1 MSCHHGL
8 IIILTE
14 TQKPLK
20 APLKS
25 INVKSTTCGP
35 IAQNTIKFK
44 YKNENSSA
52 ISSKFVF
59 PVNSSS
65 AIYHLSANVGGR
77 KIIGKVK
84 EKDAAK
90 KEFDEAVSKGISAVI
105 AKESKESSD
114 ILELELGAFG
124 EGEEAEI
131 VIKEVFEMKLVKRGV
146 SFQYKFP
153 TSLFVRYGS
162 DETGDNV
169 TAAVGRT
176 GITDYSL
183 NFELES
189 HGVSEIKPKPWLG
202 SLTKGSLFSFNQ
214 NRKVFEKDHDVILE
228 LKMKEDYK
236 GFKIL
241 ENWKDLNVMTNQETD
256 VSLLL
261 SSILV
266 KIDSVPISELPAKEY
281 VFVVDCS
288 GSMGGQRIVDAR
300 STLQQ
305 LINSL
310 PVGSKFNIVRFGSR
324 YEQLFR
330 NPVDYNKANKEIAI
344 NLAETMNADLGG
356 TQMYECLKSVLEC
369 ERSIESFKRQIF
381 VLTDGGISNQ
391 NQTLELVGK
400 HSGENRVFSFGIGS
414 GCSTA
419 LVNGLADIGKGTAS
433 FVADKSYGFIW
444 EKEQNLSEICIKSV
458 MASASQHISK
468 IEIKPE
474 EGLKA
479 PRKQVN
485 MIVDS
490 TCFNIFHE
498 VKNLDSENLDLSL
511 IENLGVEPKL
521 CITRAN
527 EKEEL
532 ETVNEVVDV
541 PVMKS
546 PFEAN
551 VLHKLAAKKVIS
563 QLVVDLKETGYQEKE
578 TIKNRI
584 VAISVKE
591 QVLSPHT
598 ALIGVADEATVT
610 GVSQRVE
617 VDNMSQSF
625 GGFAHSKSASR
636 GGLQSMCRVSCSAAP
651 PMNLPI
657 EFVYSGPSSQSKGFG
672 GAMSNLF
679 GSLKGSVQKKT
690 SFGAAPPPPNNVKA
704 SRSIAPQQAMLSFG
718 AAPSFGS
725 APPPPNNVQLCFQ
738 ASRSIA
744 PTEASYSFGAPQV
757 AINKISKCMEE
768 SEDEE
773 DDMYLNKKKQRET
786 KTESPSKPISNNYQ
800 TITNAQ
806 DPSGFWSGISSFD
819 FSPVTGK
826 LIVAKFSDEKVS
838 ATMYALIMLLSKF
851 GSQYNEWKLTAI
863 KGVSFLRK
871 TLGENVVDQF
881 NELLSETGV
890 EVDEDLVDE
899 LFE

>member
-1 MSCHHGL
+1 MPCHHGL

-25 INVKSTTCGP
+25 INVKATTCGP

-44 YKNENSSA
+44 YKNQNASA

-77 KIIGKVK
+77 KIIGTVK

-90 KEFDEAVSKGISAVI
+90 KEFDQAVADGKSAVM
-105 AKESKESSD
+105 AKESKEASD
-114 ILELELGAFG
+114 IIELELGAFG

-131 VIKEVFEMKLVKRGV
+131 VIKEVFEMKLVKRGA

-153 TSLFVRYGS
+153 TSLFVRYGE
-162 DETGDNV
+162 DETGSNV
-169 TAAVGRT
+169 TAEVGRT
-176 GITDYSL
+176 GCTDYTL

-214 NRKVFEKDHDVILE
+214 NRKVFEKDHDVILD
-228 LKMKEDYK
+228 LKLKDDYK
-236 GFKIL
+236 GFKMV
-241 ENWKDLNVMTNQETD
+241 ENWKDLNVITNQETD
-256 VSLLL
+256 INLLL

-288 GSMGGQRIVDAR
+288 GSMGGQRIIDAR

-310 PVGSKFNIVRFGSR
+310 PVGSKFNIVRFGNSF
-324 YEQLFR
+324 EQLFR

-369 ERSIESFKRQIF
+369 KRSIDSFKRQIF

-391 NQTLELVGK
+391 NLTLELVGK
-400 HSGENRVFSFGIGS
+400 HSGENRIFSFGIGS

-419 LVNGLADIGKGTAS
+419 LVNELADVGKGTAS
-433 FVADKSYGFIW
+433 FVADKSSGFVW

-485 MIVDS
+485 MVVDS

-498 VKNLDSENLDLSL
+498 VKNLDSQNLDLSL
-511 IENLGVEPKL
+511 VENLGVEPKL

-527 EKEEL
+527 DKEEL
-532 ETVNEVVDV
+532 ETVNEVIDV

-563 QLVVDLKETGYQEKE
+563 QLVVDLKEAGYNEKE

-584 VAISVKE
+584 VEVSVKE

-617 VDNMSQSF
+617 VENRSESF
-625 GGFAHSKSASR
+625 GYGGGR
-636 GGLQSMCRVSCSAAP
+636 GG
-651 PMNLPI
+651 
-657 EFVYSGPSSQSKGFG
+657 GFG
-672 GAMSNLF
+672 GGRGGGGMMMSRCAAPQMNMATL
-679 GSLKGSVQKKT
+679 SSM
-690 SFGAAPPPPNNVKA
+690 SFGAPMMKCASRSQNMSTPKMEFSMPKFSMPKISLPSFKSLSKKESFGAPPPPSPQSCEEA
-704 SRSIAPQQAMLSFG
+704 RSSSPKLEDIQYS
-718 AAPSFGS
+718 ST
-725 APPPPNNVQLCFQ
+725 
-738 ASRSIA
+738 RSMA
-744 PTEASYSFGAPQV
+744 
-757 AINKISKCMEE
+757 MEE
-768 SEDEE
+768 PVLKS
-773 DDMYLNKKKQRET
+773 KKSAKRPENQ
-786 KTESPSKPISNNYQ
+786 KTAKPSKPVSNNYQ

-806 DPSGFWSGISSFD
+806 DPSGFWSSMSSID
-819 FSPVTGK
+819 LEPVTRK
-826 LIVAKFSDEKVS
+826 LISEKFSDEQIS
-838 ATMYALIMLLSKF
+838 ATVYALILLLSNF

-871 TLGENVVDQF
+871 NLGENVVDKF
-881 NELLSETGV
+881 NEIVSETGV
-890 EVDEDLVDE
+890 EVDDDLVDE